1 MLILHSTTLLN
12 LFISSARFFLVDSL
26 GFFYIQNHLID
37 SLLLTSQSRCLL
49 FFSCLTAVA
58 RTSST
63 ILNRSGNG
71 GRLCLIPDVQ
81 EKAFSLSPQSM
92 MLAIACLC
100 FKTSA
105 LNWYHYETSPR
116 RKGYHTKCSVYKNEH
131 RKKTRKKQQSFLT
144 ACPEPPLDRGTCSA
158 TSVRPAGPSGVGGVL
173 WAHQGSA
180 VFPQTCLYQLYLCK
194 YVAELN
200 FI

>member
-71 GRLCLIPDVQ
+71 GHLCLIPDVQ

-131 RKKTRKKQQSFLT
+131 RKKDQKKTTEFFNCLPWTTPGPWDLLSHLCE
-144 ACPEPPLDRGTCSA
+144 ACGTLGGGRGSLSSPRLRCFS
-158 TSVRPAGPSGVGGVL
+158 SNMLIPAVL
-173 WAHQGSA
+173 M
-180 VFPQTCLYQLYLCK
+180 
-194 YVAELN
+194 
-200 FI
+200 